1 MTPLQT
7 MAYQKIRLA
16 LENLVELKDQD
27 NVPLYDQDYPELFDA
42 LLEEA
47 GLLSEQSQ

>member
-1 MTPLQT
+1 MTPLQR
-7 MAYQKIRLA
+7 MAYQKIRLG
-16 LENLVELKDQD
+16 LESLTEVRDQD

-47 GLLSEQSQ
+47 GLLAEDGQ